1 MTTKPITVPLT
12 ADATSAW
19 RIRGYQIAWGLAM
32 CFYLLEYAS
41 RSAPAVM
48 IEHLVTAFGTSAIG
62 VSAILGTY
70 YYTYST
76 TSLIAG
82 AALDRVGAKKAV
94 PVGIFILAIG
104 CLLFSIPTA
113 AAGYAGRLLQGAGS
127 AFAFT
132 GAVYLAAH
140 GFSARWLATA
150 IGATQCLGMLG
161 GSAGQFVVGP
171 LLEHGVGWQSIWHW
185 LGTACVVV
193 GILLFFIS
201 PSESRP
207 QS

>member
-1 MTTKPITVPLT
+1 MTTKPIAVPLA
-12 ADATSAW
+12 ADATGAW

-32 CFYLLEYAS
+32 CFYFLEYAS

-48 IEHLVTAFGTSAIG
+48 IPELKRAFDTTALG

-70 YYTYST
+70 YYTYSI

-82 AALDRVGAKKAV
+82 GALDRVGGKKAV
-94 PVGIFILAIG
+94 PVGIFILAMG

-113 AAGYAGRLLQGAGS
+113 TAGYAGRLLQGAGS

-132 GAVYLAAH
+132 GAVYLAVH

-150 IGATQCLGMLG
+150 IGVTQCLGMLG
-161 GSAGQFVVGP
+161 GSAGQSVVGP
-171 LLEHGVGWQSIWHW
+171 WLEHGVGWQSIWHW
-185 LGTACVVV
+185 LGIASLVV
-193 GILLFFIS
+193 GGLLFVIT
-201 PSESRP
+201 PSETRP
-207 QS
+207 QN